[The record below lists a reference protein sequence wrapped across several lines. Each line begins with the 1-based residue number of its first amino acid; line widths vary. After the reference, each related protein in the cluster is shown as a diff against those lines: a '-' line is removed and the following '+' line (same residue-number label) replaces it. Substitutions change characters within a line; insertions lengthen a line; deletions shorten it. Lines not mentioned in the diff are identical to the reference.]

1 MARQQKKIRVGSI
14 NQTFPLRW
22 FLLLWIGLVF
32 IQVVQTALP
41 VQNLNPGSMG
51 KNPPFNL
58 VLFAFLMILH
68 GGFHW
73 GAFSLRKNWK
83 LLIYF
88 LAQGVLV
95 LLIYFLAQAGD
106 AIIGLCLALTIEA
119 ITLFRQTRLKILV
132 GSGCLLLF
140 GLTEGTQIVSIL
152 EHGDGS
158 VNKLINAITG
168 NTTLIL
174 FVIACVLLSIQ
185 QSRAHQQDQTFLHEL
200 EIAHAELKTAH
211 EQLASAHCQ
220 LEEYAVEV
228 EDLTLIAERQRLARE
243 LHDTLAQGLV
253 GLTMQLETIDAL
265 LLKQQADQA
274 RAIVQQAMTRARATI
289 TEARAAIEGLRA
301 ETQDAQSFA
310 QAVQGEIQ
318 RFTSATGIGCT
329 CALPEKLLLPP
340 VWHEHLLR
348 LVAEGLMNI
357 ACHAQATRAWVCA
370 NGDQRGIT
378 FEIGDDGIG
387 FDPEGAARQAGHYG
401 LLGLRERARLLQG
414 NLQIISAIGKGTTIR
429 LHLPGIN
436 GGRRDEQ

>member
-1 MARQQKKIRVGSI
+1 MNSSNQKSPV
-14 NQTFPLRW
+14 RW
-22 FLLLWIGLVF
+22 FLLLWLGLVY

-41 VQNLNPGSMG
+41 VQNPDPGKIPQGMVNNPQ
-51 KNPPFNL
+51 FNL
-58 VLFAFLMILH
+58 VLFTLLMILH
-68 GGFHW
+68 GGLHW
-73 GAFSLRKNWK
+73 GAFSLRKNRD
-83 LLIYF
+83 LLLYF
-88 LAQGVLV
+88 WAQGILV

-119 ITLFRQTRLKILV
+119 ITLFRQTHLKILV
-132 GSGCLLLF
+132 GCGCLLLF

-152 EHGDGS
+152 GHGDGS
-158 VNKLINAITG
+158 VNKLISAVTG
-168 NTTLIL
+168 STTLIL

-185 QSRAHQQDQTFLHEL
+185 QGRAHQQDQTFLREL

-211 EQLASAHCQ
+211 GQLASAHRQ

-274 RAIVQQAMTRARATI
+274 QAIVQQAMTRARATI
-289 TEARAAIEGLRA
+289 TEARAAIEDLRA
-301 ETQDAQSFA
+301 ETQDAQSFS

-318 RFTSATGIGCT
+318 RFTSATGIF
-329 CALPEKLLLPP
+329 CACFLPETLLLPP
-340 VWHEHLLR
+340 ALHEHLLR
-348 LVAEGLMNI
+348 LVAEGLVNI
-357 ACHAQATRAWVCA
+357 ARHAQATRAWVCA
-370 NGDQRGIT
+370 NCNQQGLT

-387 FDPEGAARQAGHYG
+387 FDSEAAARQAGHYG

-414 NLQIISAIGKGTTIR
+414 HLQIISAPGKGTTIR
-429 LHLPGIN
+429 LHLPGTD